1 MCHYISRLSQGQQGV
16 SSLPYLSCDRKKESI
31 RSAWNKTIDDKEE
44 KNKKMQ
50 SFLVPGFVTLLLTAL
65 VSAKAKDSSRMQVQ
79 QLQNDENI
87 LQSLFVKDLAMTQAN
102 FGFDLYRGIASKR
115 PGENLFMSPLT
126 TSVALSML
134 SVGAGKR
141 TKDLLSTVLHLTEAK
156 SSNVH
161 STFKHLIRE
170 IKEGDDSAQVA
181 SRIFVKKGTHLKEEF
196 TNMLN
201 KYYDARPET
210 LLGIQDK
217 DLYIINKWVE
227 DKTEGNIKE
236 LLKSLPENL
245 SLIILSAIHFKG
257 EWKYKFDTKH
267 TTPQPFHLNAENASE
282 VPMMFN
288 QRYSVKL
295 GYLHSQ
301 DQEMLNC
308 MILQIFFK
316 QGKSLVVFLPNEINA
331 NLTALENMLTAKLVN
346 DQIQQ
351 NLMKTEIRLYLPKF
365 KLESQQDLIPSLS
378 ELGLGELFTSADLH
392 KISDEP
398 LVVSAVQHRAAIEIA
413 EEGAEAS
420 AATVVIHSRSGMSI
434 TEVRVDRPFLFLI
447 RDDTNKAVLF
457 IGRYV
462 NPGGPIIPVKTA
474 QLSDIHLEEFD
485 IER

>member
-1 MCHYISRLSQGQQGV
+1 
-16 SSLPYLSCDRKKESI
+16 
-31 RSAWNKTIDDKEE
+31 
-44 KNKKMQ
+44 MQ
-50 SFLVPGFVTLLLTAL
+50 LFLVHGFVTLLLTAA
-65 VSAKAKDSSRMQVQ
+65 VSARAKDSSRMQVQ
-79 QLQNDENI
+79 QLQNDDNI
-87 LQSLFVKDLAMTQAN
+87 LQSLFIKDLAMTQAN

-134 SVGAGKR
+134 SIGAGKR

-161 STFKHLIRE
+161 STFKHLIEE

-181 SRIFVKKGTHLKEEF
+181 SRIFVKKGTDLKEEF
-196 TNMLN
+196 TKMLN

-210 LLGIQDK
+210 LLGIVEK
-217 DLYIINKWVE
+217 DLYRINKWVE

-257 EWKYKFDTKH
+257 EWKYQFDTKH
-267 TTPQPFHLNAENASE
+267 TTPQLFHQNTENASQ
-282 VPMMFN
+282 VPMMFHK
-288 QRYSVKL
+288 RYSVKL

-316 QGKSLVVFLPNEINA
+316 HGKSLVIFLPDEITT
-331 NLTALENMLTAKLVN
+331 NLTALESILTAKLVN
-346 DQIQQ
+346 DQIQN

-365 KLESQQDLIPSLS
+365 KLESQQDLVPSLS

-398 LVVSAVQHRAAIEIA
+398 LVVSAVKHRAAIEIA

-420 AATVVIHSRSGMSI
+420 AATVVIHTRSGLSV

-457 IGRYV
+457 IGRYML
-462 NPGGPIIPVKTA
+462 PEGPTISVQKSRLP
-474 QLSDIHLEEFD
+474 DIHLEELD
-485 IER
+485 IIES